1 MFTVVAALPGVG
13 AQERLDV
20 LGKLEVLRD
29 DEAETLGSVCARILR
44 FAMFSREEG
53 HRSCVNTSRPQA

>member
-20 LGKLEVLRD
+20 LGKAPGD
-29 DEAETLGSVCARILR
+29 DEEETPGSGGDRVLR
-44 FAMFSREEG
+44 FAMFLG
-53 HRSCVNTSRPQA
+53 